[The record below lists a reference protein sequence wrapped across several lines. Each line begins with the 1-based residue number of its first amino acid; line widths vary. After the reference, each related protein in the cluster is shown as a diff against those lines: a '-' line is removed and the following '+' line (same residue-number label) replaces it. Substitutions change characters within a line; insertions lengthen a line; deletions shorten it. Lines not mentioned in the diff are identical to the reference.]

1 MSPDYTNPNDTTL
14 LQKPVICWRSTLA
27 GLALAVLTF
36 MGVISLAIA
45 FGGIGL
51 SDGSSAKNAGIFSA
65 GSIVLAMT
73 LATFV
78 GGYFSARASR
88 ARADVAG
95 SMQGLLVGAVFMV
108 LMFWQGMSAL
118 GTIGQAAGSAIGMT
132 AATAAAGVNAA
143 SQSPMVH
150 AIIEDNMGDVK
161 LKSDPEVVVKG
172 VASRLIQGSPES
184 AKNYL
189 AAQAG
194 ITPAEADQKIAAM
207 KTQADQ
213 FMAQTREATATA
225 LKAGGWSLFVVIV
238 LATIASVM
246 GGLVGTL
253 NNHRHFV
260 DVASDYKGFNVKA
273 KV

>member
-1 MSPDYTNPNDTTL
+1 MSPDYSNPNETILT
-14 LQKPVICWRSTLA
+14 QKPVICWRSTFA
-27 GLALAVLTF
+27 GLVVAILTF

-51 SDGSSAKNAGIFSA
+51 SDGASAKSAGVFSA
-65 GSIVLAMT
+65 GSLMFAMA

-78 GGYFSARASR
+78 GGYIAARSARSR
-88 ARADVAG
+88 VDVAG
-95 SMQGLLVGAVFMV
+95 SMQGLVVGAVFMV
-108 LMFWQGMSAL
+108 LMFWQGMMVL
-118 GTIGQAAGSAIGMT
+118 GSLGQAAGNAIGMS
-132 AATAAAGVNAA
+132 ASTAAAGISAA

-150 AIIEDNMGDVK
+150 TIIEDNMGELK
-161 LKSDPEVVVKG
+161 LKSDPEVVVRN
-172 VASRLIQGSPES
+172 VATRLIQGNPES

-207 KTQADQ
+207 KAQADE
-213 FMAQTREATATA
+213 FMAQTREATASA
-225 LKAGGWSLFVVIV
+225 LKATGWSLFVVIV
-238 LATIASVM
+238 LATIASVL

-260 DVASDYKGFNVKA
+260 DVAGTYKKFNVKA